1 MLPTP
6 RLHGLPG
13 SRARPCMQTTCS
25 KGARLPSD
33 PQAFS
38 RPPQANRQAFNRH
51 TWGTTAGG
59 RTFMAC
65 MTAGTSPARPPATY
79 AASTLVCG
87 KSGRTAE
94 ARGGVTASV
103 MGEGG
108 SRWEARRFER
118 TQFGAW
124 QGLHRPPRARAPA
137 VVRRR
142 MQRQRRRW
150 RRRQQQRRQRRQRRH
165 PSLTCTSWPAA
176 ASPPCARNSCE

>member
-1 MLPTP
+1 MLPTL
-6 RLHGLPG
+6 RLQGLHG
-13 SRARPCMQTTCS
+13 SRAPPCMQTTCS
-25 KGARLPSD
+25 KGALLPGD
-33 PQAFS
+33 PKGFS
-38 RPPQANRQAFNRH
+38 RPPQADRQAFNRH
-51 TWGTTAGG
+51 TAGG

-87 KSGRTAE
+87 KSRRMAE

-108 SRWEARRFER
+108 SRWAAWRFKR

-142 MQRQRRRW
+142 MQRQQRQRRQRQQQRRRRRRQQRR
-150 RRRQQQRRQRRQRRH
+150 RRRQQQQQRRRRH
-165 PSLTCTSWPAA
+165 SRTPA
-176 ASPPCARNSCE
+176 